1 VPRQRIICLGAT
13 GISDARSSDG
23 RGRDKSK
30 ETQEASRVEA
40 TKPEWNEEIDID
52 VKSISTYTESSV
64 EVVAVG
70 SEIGTDIGDRDIWS
84 EVDVEEGLETRAAG
98 NGLLGVDANDKN
110 EAWYEAVGGGWKV
123 GGKVLVAMGRR
134 TACCPKEITQDGGGD
149 KMEIEDGTQGVGAK
163 KSDSGSGSFQI
174 PSV

>member
-1 VPRQRIICLGAT
+1 LPRSHR
-13 GISDARSSDG
+13 
-23 RGRDKSK
+23 K

-64 EVVAVG
+64 EVGAVC

-84 EVDVEEGLETRAAG
+84 EVDVDEGLETRAAG

-110 EAWYEAVGGGWKV
+110 EARYEAVGGGWKSWRKGF
-123 GGKVLVAMGRR
+123 GGNGPEDSVLPQRDNPEWRR
-134 TACCPKEITQDGGGD
+134 GQGGD
-149 KMEIEDGTQGVGAK
+149 
-163 KSDSGSGSFQI
+163 
-174 PSV
+174 